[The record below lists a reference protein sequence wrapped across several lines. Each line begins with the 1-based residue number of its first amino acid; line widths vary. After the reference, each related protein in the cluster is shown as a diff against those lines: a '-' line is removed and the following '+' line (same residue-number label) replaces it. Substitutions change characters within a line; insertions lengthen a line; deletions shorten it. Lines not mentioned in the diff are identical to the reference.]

1 MKPARFFYSFFL
13 ISTGTLFLLSN
24 FGIISYFR
32 VTTEIWPVILILW
45 GLSSIINNQ
54 IFKNIIASISGI
66 IASVIL
72 AGFIIDKS
80 PDSESLDI
88 IIDNKE
94 QSYNKVDT
102 LSIPYDSTIVKPANL
117 NIDAGAAVIS
127 IKGGGTDHLL
137 MLKRYINSDS
147 SEKYPQ
153 STFKMLKKVF
163 DGTHT
168 IDLEFGTGIE
178 IFKHNV
184 LQTSEIRLHPNTL
197 WNINLQG
204 GASMSTLDLSD
215 YKIQSVSLESGV
227 SSVYLKLGNLQQST
241 KVRFEGGMSTFT
253 AEIPESAGC
262 RIHNESGLSANDFEG
277 FNEISENVYETPGF
291 SKAKQIIE
299 MNIESGVSTIKVK
312 RYKDIVAIKK
322 DIVPNKE
329 SIKM

>member
-1 MKPARFFYSFFL
+1 MKPARLFYSFFL
-13 ISTGTLFLLSN
+13 ISTGTLFLLHN
-24 FGIISYFR
+24 FGIISYFT
-32 VTTEIWPVILILW
+32 VTTEIWPIMLILW
-45 GLSSIINNQ
+45 GLSSIVNKQ

-72 AGFIIDKS
+72 AGFIFDKS

-147 SEKYPQ
+147 SEKDPK
-153 STFKMLKKVF
+153 STFKILNKIF

-168 IDLEFGTGIE
+168 IDLEFGTDIE

-204 GASMSTLDLSD
+204 GASMSSLDLSD
-215 YKIQSVSLESGV
+215 YKIQSVSLESGA
-227 SSVYLKLGNLQQST
+227 SSVYLKLGNKQEIT
-241 KVRFEGGMSTFT
+241 KVEFEGGMSTFT

-277 FNEISENVYETPGF
+277 FSEISENVYETPGYA
-291 SKAKQIIE
+291 KAKQKIE

-312 RYKDIVAIKK
+312 RYKDIV
-322 DIVPNKE
+322 PNKE
-329 SIKM
+329 SVKM

>member
-1 MKPARFFYSFFL
+1 MKPARLFYSFFL
-13 ISTGTLFLLSN
+13 ISTGTLFLLHN
-24 FGIISYFR
+24 FGIISYFT
-32 VTTEIWPVILILW
+32 VTTEIWPIMLILW
-45 GLSSIINNQ
+45 GLSSIVNNQ
-54 IFKNIIASISGI
+54 IFKNIIASVSGI

-117 NIDAGAAVIS
+117 NIDAGVAVIS

-137 MLKRYINSDS
+137 MIKRYINSDS
-147 SEKYPQ
+147 SEKNPK
-153 STFKMLKKVF
+153 STFKILNKIF

-168 IDLEFGTGIE
+168 IDLEFGTDIE

-204 GASMSTLDLSD
+204 GASMSSLDLSD
-215 YKIQSVSLESGV
+215 YKIQSVSLESGA
-227 SSVYLKLGNLQQST
+227 SSVYLKLGNKQEIT
-241 KVRFEGGMSTFT
+241 KVEFEGGMSTFT

-277 FNEISENVYETPGF
+277 FSEISENVYETPGYA
-291 SKAKQIIE
+291 KAKQKIE

-312 RYKDIVAIKK
+312 RYKDIV
-322 DIVPNKE
+322 PNKE
-329 SIKM
+329 SVKM

>member
-1 MKPARFFYSFFL
+1 MKPARLFYSFFL
-13 ISTGTLFLLSN
+13 ISIGTLFLLHN
-24 FGIISYFR
+24 FDIISYFS

-45 GLSSIINNQ
+45 GVSSIVKKQ
-54 IFKNIIASISGI
+54 IVKNIIASVSGI

-72 AGFIIDKS
+72 AGFFIDKS
-80 PDSESLDI
+80 PESESLEI
-88 IIDNKE
+88 VIDNKE

-127 IKGGGTDHLL
+127 IKSGGTDQLL

-147 SEKYPQ
+147 TENNPK
-153 STFKMLKKVF
+153 STFKILEKIF

-168 IDLEFGTGIE
+168 IDLEFGTDIE

-197 WNINLQG
+197 WNIHLQG
-204 GASMSTLDLSD
+204 GASMSSLDLSS
-215 YKIQSVSLESGV
+215 YKIQSVSLESGA
-227 SSVYLKLGNLQQST
+227 SSVYLKLGNQQEIT
-241 KVRFEGGMSTFT
+241 KVEFEGGMSKFT

-277 FNEISENVYETPGF
+277 FNEVSENVYETPGY
-291 SKAKQIIE
+291 SKAKQKIE

-312 RYKDIVAIKK
+312 RYKDIVSPQK

-329 SIKM
+329 SVKM

>member
-13 ISTGTLFLLSN
+13 ISTGTLFFLHN
-24 FGIISYFR
+24 FGIISYFT
-32 VTTEIWPVILILW
+32 VTTEIWPIILILW
-45 GLSSIINNQ
+45 GLSSIVNNQ
-54 IFKNIIASISGI
+54 IFKNIIASVSGI

-88 IIDNKE
+88 IIDKKE

-127 IKGGGTDHLL
+127 IKGGGTDQLL
-137 MLKRYINSDS
+137 MLKRYINTDS
-147 SEKYPQ
+147 SEKIPK
-153 STFKMLKKVF
+153 STFKILNKIF

-168 IDLEFGTGIE
+168 IDLEFGTDIE

-184 LQTSEIRLHPNTL
+184 LQTSEIRLHPNAL

-227 SSVYLKLGNLQQST
+227 SSVYLKLGNLQEIT
-241 KVRFEGGMSTFT
+241 KVQFEGGMSTFT

-262 RIHNESGLSANDFEG
+262 RIHNESGLSANEFEG
-277 FNEISENVYETPGF
+277 FSEISENVYETPGYA
-291 SKAKQIIE
+291 KAKQKIE

-312 RYKDIVAIKK
+312 RYKDIDSPKK

>member
-1 MKPARFFYSFFL
+1 MKPARLFYSFFL
-13 ISTGTLFLLSN
+13 ISTGTLFLLHN
-24 FGIISYFR
+24 FGIISYFT
-32 VTTEIWPVILILW
+32 VTTEIWPILLILW
-45 GLSSIINNQ
+45 GLSSIVNKQ

-72 AGFIIDKS
+72 AGFIFDKS

-147 SEKYPQ
+147 SEKDPK
-153 STFKMLKKVF
+153 STFKILNKIF

-168 IDLEFGTGIE
+168 IDLEFGTDIE

-204 GASMSTLDLSD
+204 GASMSSLDLSD
-215 YKIQSVSLESGV
+215 YKIQSVSLESGA
-227 SSVYLKLGNLQQST
+227 SSVYLKLGNKQEIT
-241 KVRFEGGMSTFT
+241 KVEFEGGMSTFT

-277 FNEISENVYETPGF
+277 FSEISENVYETPGYA
-291 SKAKQIIE
+291 KAKQKIE

-312 RYKDIVAIKK
+312 RYKDIVSPKK

-329 SIKM
+329 SVKM